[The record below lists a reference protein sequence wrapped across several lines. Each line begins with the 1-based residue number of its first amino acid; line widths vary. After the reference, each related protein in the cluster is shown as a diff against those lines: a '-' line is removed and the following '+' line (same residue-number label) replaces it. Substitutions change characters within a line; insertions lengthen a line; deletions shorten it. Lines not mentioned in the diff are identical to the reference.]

1 MKQSELRL
9 GNYAT
14 DNIQTGII
22 TVFNNDTCVLKHK
35 SGIVKCKVSNLN
47 SIPLTEE
54 WLLKFGFITFDS
66 KQIYNEW
73 FLNFDG
79 ILKYKIF
86 HSKYTGVEE
95 FTMPHSDKPI
105 KLKHVHQL
113 QNLYFALTGEELT
126 FKSE

>member
-1 MKQSELRL
+1 MKTQELRI
-9 GNYAT
+9 GNLIQQGEITMISNSNVWIDDDIFLT
-14 DNIQTGII
+14 DEIEP
-22 TVFNNDTCVLKHK
+22 
-35 SGIVKCKVSNLN
+35 
-47 SIPLTEE
+47 IPLTEE

-113 QNLYFALTGEELT
+113 QNLYFALTGEELII
-126 FKSE
+126 KNK